1 MTFADMRVDTPYLV
15 TKESDDGSFQ
25 VGDQITLTIDGSV
38 SNTQAEGWLE
48 AEDLADA
55 TAGMECDVKEWAF
68 VSSKGERQDAV
79 GYAAHQASNPRVDP
93 QAPAAD
99 FDDDIPF

>member
-1 MTFADMRVDTPYLV
+1 MTFVDMKVGTPYLV

-48 AEDLADA
+48 AEDLVDA
-55 TAGMECDVKEWAF
+55 TAGMECEVDRARLQRRKE
-68 VSSKGERQDAV
+68 SLLRRL
-79 GYAAHQASNPRVDP
+79 AALEAEDE
-93 QAPAAD
+93 
-99 FDDDIPF
+99 

>member
-1 MTFADMRVDTPYLV
+1 MTFENMKVGTPYLV

-48 AEDLADA
+48 AEDLVDA
-55 TAGMECDVKEWAF
+55 TAGMECEVDRARLQRRKESLLRRLAAL
-68 VSSKGERQDAV
+68 DAV
-79 GYAAHQASNPRVDP
+79 DE
-93 QAPAAD
+93 
-99 FDDDIPF
+99 

>member
-1 MTFADMRVDTPYLV
+1 MTFENMKVGTPYLV

-48 AEDLADA
+48 AEDLVDA
-55 TAGMECDVKEWAF
+55 TAGMECEVDRARLQRRKE
-68 VSSKGERQDAV
+68 SLLRRLAV
-79 GYAAHQASNPRVDP
+79 LEVENE
-93 QAPAAD
+93 
-99 FDDDIPF
+99 

>member
-48 AEDLADA
+48 AEDLVDA
-55 TAGMECDVKEWAF
+55 TAGMECEVDRARLQRRKE
-68 VSSKGERQDAV
+68 SLLRRLAV
-79 GYAAHQASNPRVDP
+79 LEVENE
-93 QAPAAD
+93 
-99 FDDDIPF
+99 

>member
-1 MTFADMRVDTPYLV
+1 MTFADMKVGTPYLV

-48 AEDLADA
+48 AEDLVDA
-55 TAGMECDVKEWAF
+55 TAGMECEVDRARLQRRKESLLRRLAAL
-68 VSSKGERQDAV
+68 DAV
-79 GYAAHQASNPRVDP
+79 DE
-93 QAPAAD
+93 
-99 FDDDIPF
+99 